1 MCKRGRKPM
10 PDKHLVG
17 VTFDGDTYAT
27 LAAVCDVIGTPI
39 ATYVRNLVSRALA
52 CEDNRPNISIEA
64 STPRTAMEFVGIK
77 EPTPIFPT
85 TDTRPITE
93 VLLEEKASAE
103 AAAEETVE
111 ETVEDTVEETKED
124 AEPETPTVNDD
135 LDEQLAALF
144 GE

>member
-52 CEDNRPNISIEA
+52 CEDNKPNISIEPA
-64 STPRTAMEFVGIK
+64 TPRTAAEFVGIK

-85 TDTRPITE
+85 SDTRPITE
-93 VLLEEKASAE
+93 VLLEEKA
-103 AAAEETVE
+103 AAEETVE
-111 ETVEDTVEETKED
+111 EPSEETKEE
-124 AEPETPTVNDD
+124 APTVNDD

>member
-17 VTFDGDTYAT
+17 VTFDGETYAT

-39 ATYVRNLVSRALA
+39 ATYVRNLVTRALA
-52 CEDNRPNISIEA
+52 CEDNRPNISIEPA
-64 STPRTAMEFVGIK
+64 TPRTAAEFVGIK

-93 VLLEEKASAE
+93 VLLEEKE
-103 AAAEETVE
+103 AAEETVDE
-111 ETVEDTVEETKED
+111 KVEETKED

>member
-27 LAAVCDVIGTPI
+27 LAAVCDVIGTPV
-39 ATYVRNLVSRALA
+39 ATYVRNLVTRALA
-52 CEDNRPNISIEA
+52 CEENRPNISIEPA
-64 STPRTAMEFVGIK
+64 TPRTAVEFVGIK

-93 VLLEEKASAE
+93 VLLEEKA
-103 AAAEETVE
+103 AAG
-111 ETVEDTVEETKED
+111 DTVEEPREE
-124 AEPETPTVNDD
+124 APTVNDD

>member
-85 TDTRPITE
+85 SDTRPITE
-93 VLLEEKASAE
+93 VLLEEKA
-103 AAAEETVE
+103 AAEETVE
-111 ETVEDTVEETKED
+111 ETQEETQEERKD
-124 AEPETPTVNDD
+124 ETPTVNDD

>member
-1 MCKRGRKPM
+1 M

-27 LAAVCDVIGTPI
+27 LAAVCDVIGTPV
-39 ATYVRNLVSRALA
+39 ATYVRNLVTRALA

-85 TDTRPITE
+85 SDTRPITE
-93 VLLEEKASAE
+93 VLLEEKAADPAPVE
-103 AAAEETVE
+103 AAA
-111 ETVEDTVEETKED
+111 EETKED

>member
-52 CEDNRPNISIEA
+52 CEDNRPNISIEPA
-64 STPRTAMEFVGIK
+64 TPRTAMEFVGIK

-85 TDTRPITE
+85 SDTRPITE
-93 VLLEEKASAE
+93 VLLEEKAADP
-103 AAAEETVE
+103 APAEEK
-111 ETVEDTVEETKED
+111 VEETKEETRED
-124 AEPETPTVNDD
+124 APTVNDD

>member
-1 MCKRGRKPM
+1 M
-10 PDKHLVG
+10 PGKHLVG

-52 CEDNRPNISIEA
+52 CEDNKPNISIEA

-85 TDTRPITE
+85 SDTRPITE
-93 VLLEEKASAE
+93 VLLEEKE
-103 AAAEETVE
+103 RDGGIAEEK
-111 ETVEDTVEETKED
+111 VEETKED

>member
-1 MCKRGRKPM
+1 M

-27 LAAVCDVIGTPI
+27 LAAVCDVIGTPV

-52 CEDNRPNISIEA
+52 CEDNRPNISIEPA
-64 STPRTAMEFVGIK
+64 TPRTAAEFVGIK

-93 VLLEEKASAE
+93 VLLEEKAAAE
-103 AAAEETVE
+103 DTVEETVE
-111 ETVEDTVEETKED
+111 ETKEEQKEE
-124 AEPETPTVNDD
+124 APTVNDD

>member
-27 LAAVCDVIGTPI
+27 LVAVCDVIGTPV
-39 ATYVRNLVSRALA
+39 ATYVRNLVTRALA
-52 CEDNRPNISIEA
+52 CEDNKPNISIDPA
-64 STPRTAMEFVGIK
+64 TPRTAMEFVGIK

-93 VLLEEKASAE
+93 VLLEEKERDGGIAE
-103 AAAEETVE
+103 EKVEETVE
-111 ETVEDTVEETKED
+111 EIED
-124 AEPETPTVNDD
+124 AEPDTPTVNDD

>member
-1 MCKRGRKPM
+1 M

-52 CEDNRPNISIEA
+52 CEDNRPNTSIESA
-64 STPRTAMEFVGIK
+64 TPRTAMEFVGIK

-85 TDTRPITE
+85 SDTRPITE
-93 VLLEEKASAE
+93 VLLEEKA
-103 AAAEETVE
+103 AAEERVE
-111 ETVEDTVEETKED
+111 EKVEETKEEQKEE
-124 AEPETPTVNDD
+124 APTVNDD

>member
-1 MCKRGRKPM
+1 M

-39 ATYVRNLVSRALA
+39 ATYVRNIVSRALA

-93 VLLEEKASAE
+93 VLLEEKAAAE
-103 AAAEETVE
+103 ASADETVE
-111 ETVEDTVEETKED
+111 EKVEETKED

>member
-1 MCKRGRKPM
+1 M

-52 CEDNRPNISIEA
+52 CEDNKPNISIDA
-64 STPRTAMEFVGIK
+64 AKPRTAMEFVGIK

-85 TDTRPITE
+85 SDTRPITE
-93 VLLEEKASAE
+93 VLLEEKAADP
-103 AAAEETVE
+103 APVE
-111 ETVEDTVEETKED
+111 EKVEETKEETRED
-124 AEPETPTVNDD
+124 APTVNDD

>member
-1 MCKRGRKPM
+1 M

-52 CEDNRPNISIEA
+52 CEDNKPNISIEA

-85 TDTRPITE
+85 SDTRPITE
-93 VLLEEKASAE
+93 VLLEEKE
-103 AAAEETVE
+103 RDGGIAEEK
-111 ETVEDTVEETKED
+111 VEETKE
-124 AEPETPTVNDD
+124 ETKDEAPTVNDD

>member
-39 ATYVRNLVSRALA
+39 ATYVRNLVTRALA

-64 STPRTAMEFVGIK
+64 ATPRTAVEFVGSK

-85 TDTRPITE
+85 TDTRAITE
-93 VLLEEKASAE
+93 VLLEEKAAAEDSAE
-103 AAAEETVE
+103 E
-111 ETVEDTVEETKED
+111 KED

>member
-85 TDTRPITE
+85 SDTRPITE
-93 VLLEEKASAE
+93 VLLEEKA
-103 AAAEETVE
+103 AAE
-111 ETVEDTVEETKED
+111 ETVEDTVEEPQDEQKDE
-124 AEPETPTVNDD
+124 APTVNDD

>member
-1 MCKRGRKPM
+1 M

-52 CEDNRPNISIEA
+52 CEDNKPNISIEPA
-64 STPRTAMEFVGIK
+64 TPRTAMEFVGIK

-93 VLLEEKASAE
+93 VLLEEKAAD
-103 AAAEETVE
+103 
-111 ETVEDTVEETKED
+111 EDTVEEPQE
-124 AEPETPTVNDD
+124 EPQEEAPTVNDD

>member
-64 STPRTAMEFVGIK
+64 ATPRTAAEFVGIK

-93 VLLEEKASAE
+93 VLLEEQ

-111 ETVEDTVEETKED
+111 EAVEETKED

>member
-1 MCKRGRKPM
+1 M

-39 ATYVRNLVSRALA
+39 ATYVRNIVSRALA
-52 CEDNRPNISIEA
+52 CEDNRPNISIESA
-64 STPRTAMEFVGIK
+64 TPRTAMEFVGIK

-93 VLLEEKASAE
+93 VLLEEKA
-103 AAAEETVE
+103 AAEERDGGIVE
-111 ETVEDTVEETKED
+111 EAQEEQKDE
-124 AEPETPTVNDD
+124 APTVNDD

>member
-39 ATYVRNLVSRALA
+39 ATYVRNLVTRALA
-52 CEDNRPNISIEA
+52 CEDNRPNISIEPA
-64 STPRTAMEFVGIK
+64 TPRTAAEFVGIK

-93 VLLEEKASAE
+93 VLLEEKAAV
-103 AAAEETVE
+103 EETVE
-111 ETVEDTVEETKED
+111 EKVEETKED

>member
-85 TDTRPITE
+85 SDTRPITE
-93 VLLEEKASAE
+93 VLLEEKAADP
-103 AAAEETVE
+103 APVE
-111 ETVEDTVEETKED
+111 EKVEETKED

>member
-1 MCKRGRKPM
+1 M
-10 PDKHLVG
+10 PGKHLVG

-52 CEDNRPNISIEA
+52 CEDNKPNISIDSA
-64 STPRTAMEFVGIK
+64 KPRTAMEFVGIK

-85 TDTRPITE
+85 SDTRPITE
-93 VLLEEKASAE
+93 VLLEEKE
-103 AAAEETVE
+103 RDGGIAEEK
-111 ETVEDTVEETKED
+111 VEETKEEQKEE
-124 AEPETPTVNDD
+124 APTVNDD

>member
-103 AAAEETVE
+103 AAAEASADETVE
-111 ETVEDTVEETKED
+111 EKVEETKED

>member
-1 MCKRGRKPM
+1 M

-39 ATYVRNLVSRALA
+39 ATYVRNIVSRALA

-93 VLLEEKASAE
+93 VLLEEKA
-103 AAAEETVE
+103 AAE
-111 ETVEDTVEETKED
+111 ETVEDTVEETKE
-124 AEPETPTVNDD
+124 ETREEQKDEAPTVNDD

>member
-1 MCKRGRKPM
+1 M

-52 CEDNRPNISIEA
+52 CEDNKPNISIEPA
-64 STPRTAMEFVGIK
+64 TPRTAAEFVGIK

-93 VLLEEKASAE
+93 VLLEEKA
-103 AAAEETVE
+103 AAEETVE
-111 ETVEDTVEETKED
+111 ETVEEPQED

>member
-1 MCKRGRKPM
+1 M

-39 ATYVRNLVSRALA
+39 ATHVRNIVIRALG
-52 CEDNRPNISIEA
+52 CEENRPNISIEPA
-64 STPRTAMEFVGIK
+64 TPRTAVEFVGIK

-93 VLLEEKASAE
+93 VLLEEKAAT
-103 AAAEETVE
+103 EETVE
-111 ETVEDTVEETKED
+111 ETVEETKED
-124 AEPETPTVNDD
+124 ATPETPTVNDD

>member
-10 PDKHLVG
+10 PGKHLVG

-52 CEDNRPNISIEA
+52 CEDNKPNISIEPA
-64 STPRTAMEFVGIK
+64 TPRTAAEFVGIK

-93 VLLEEKASAE
+93 VLLEEKAAV
-103 AAAEETVE
+103 EETVE
-111 ETVEDTVEETKED
+111 EPQED

>member
-39 ATYVRNLVSRALA
+39 ATHVRNIVIRALA
-52 CEDNRPNISIEA
+52 CEENRPNISIEPA
-64 STPRTAMEFVGIK
+64 TPRTAVEFVGIK

-93 VLLEEKASAE
+93 VLLEEKAAAE
-103 AAAEETVE
+103 ATAEETK
-111 ETVEDTVEETKED
+111 EETKED

>member
-1 MCKRGRKPM
+1 M

-52 CEDNRPNISIEA
+52 CEDNKPNISIEA

-85 TDTRPITE
+85 SDTRPITE
-93 VLLEEKASAE
+93 VLLEEKE
-103 AAAEETVE
+103 RDGGVVE
-111 ETVEDTVEETKED
+111 EKVEETKEEQKEE
-124 AEPETPTVNDD
+124 APTVNDD

>member
-39 ATYVRNLVSRALA
+39 ATHVRNLVLRALA
-52 CEDNRPNISIEA
+52 CEENRPNISIEPA
-64 STPRTAMEFVGIK
+64 TPRTAVEFVGIK

-93 VLLEEKASAE
+93 VLLEEKAA
-103 AAAEETVE
+103 
-111 ETVEDTVEETKED
+111 DEETKEEVVED
-124 AEPETPTVNDD
+124 ETPETPTVNDD

>member
-1 MCKRGRKPM
+1 M
-10 PDKHLVG
+10 PGKHLVG

-39 ATYVRNLVSRALA
+39 ATYVRNIVSRALA
-52 CEDNRPNISIEA
+52 CEDNRPNISIEPA
-64 STPRTAMEFVGIK
+64 TPRTAAEFVGIK

-93 VLLEEKASAE
+93 VLLEEKAA
-103 AAAEETVE
+103 VE
-111 ETVEDTVEETKED
+111 ETVDEPSEETQED

>member
-27 LAAVCDVIGTPI
+27 LAAVCDVIGTPV
-39 ATYVRNLVSRALA
+39 ATYVRNLVTRALA
-52 CEDNRPNISIEA
+52 CEENRPNISIEPA
-64 STPRTAMEFVGIK
+64 TPRTAVEFVGIK

-85 TDTRPITE
+85 TDTRPITD
-93 VLLEEKASAE
+93 VLLEEKA
-103 AAAEETVE
+103 AAEEKE
-111 ETVEDTVEETKED
+111 ETHEETVEETKED

>member
-85 TDTRPITE
+85 SDTRPITE
-93 VLLEEKASAE
+93 VLLEEKE
-103 AAAEETVE
+103 RDGGV
-111 ETVEDTVEETKED
+111 VEETKEETKEETRED

>member
-52 CEDNRPNISIEA
+52 CEDNRPNISIEPA
-64 STPRTAMEFVGIK
+64 TPRTAAEFVGIK

-93 VLLEEKASAE
+93 VLLEEKAAD
-103 AAAEETVE
+103 EE
-111 ETVEDTVEETKED
+111 TVEETKED

>member
-39 ATYVRNLVSRALA
+39 ATYVRNIVSRALA
-52 CEDNRPNISIEA
+52 CEDNKPNISIEA

-85 TDTRPITE
+85 SDTRPITE
-93 VLLEEKASAE
+93 VLLEEKAADP
-103 AAAEETVE
+103 APVE
-111 ETVEDTVEETKED
+111 EKVEETKED
-124 AEPETPTVNDD
+124 AEPDTPTVNDD

>member
-39 ATYVRNLVSRALA
+39 ATYVRNLVTRALA
-52 CEDNRPNISIEA
+52 CEDNRPNISIESA
-64 STPRTAMEFVGIK
+64 TPRTAMEFVGIK

-85 TDTRPITE
+85 SDTRPITE
-93 VLLEEKASAE
+93 VLLEEKA
-103 AAAEETVE
+103 AAEETVE
-111 ETVEDTVEETKED
+111 ERVEEQKED

>member
-1 MCKRGRKPM
+1 MCKRGRKPI

-52 CEDNRPNISIEA
+52 CEDNRPNISIEPA
-64 STPRTAMEFVGIK
+64 TPRTAAEFVGIK

-93 VLLEEKASAE
+93 VLLEEKA
-103 AAAEETVE
+103 AAEETVE
-111 ETVEDTVEETKED
+111 EPSEETIEE
-124 AEPETPTVNDD
+124 APTVNDD

>member
-1 MCKRGRKPM
+1 M

-39 ATYVRNLVSRALA
+39 ATYVRNLVLRALA
-52 CEDNRPNISIEA
+52 CEDNRPNISIDPA
-64 STPRTAMEFVGIK
+64 TPRTAVEFVGIK

-93 VLLEEKASAE
+93 VLLEEKE
-103 AAAEETVE
+103 ADPTPVE
-111 ETVEDTVEETKED
+111 EPREETKED
-124 AEPETPTVNDD
+124 ATPETPTVNDD

>member
-1 MCKRGRKPM
+1 M

-39 ATYVRNLVSRALA
+39 ATYVRNLVTRALA
-52 CEDNRPNISIEA
+52 CEDNRPNISIEPA
-64 STPRTAMEFVGIK
+64 TPRTAVEFVGIK

-93 VLLEEKASAE
+93 VLLEEKAADPTLV
-103 AAAEETVE
+103 EETVE
-111 ETVEDTVEETKED
+111 ETVEEIED

>member
-1 MCKRGRKPM
+1 M

-52 CEDNRPNISIEA
+52 CEDNRPNISIEPA
-64 STPRTAMEFVGIK
+64 TPRTAAEFVGIK

-85 TDTRPITE
+85 SDTRPITE
-93 VLLEEKASAE
+93 VLLEEKA
-103 AAAEETVE
+103 AAEETKA
-111 ETVEDTVEETKED
+111 DAVEETKED

>member
-39 ATYVRNLVSRALA
+39 ATYVRNLVLRALA

-85 TDTRPITE
+85 SDTRPITE
-93 VLLEEKASAE
+93 VLLEEKAAAE
-103 AAAEETVE
+103 ASADETVE
-111 ETVEDTVEETKED
+111 EKVEETKED